1 MKGTPTMTRGVK
13 NLLSFALAG
22 VIGVVAAGSLSAQ
35 GTSTGTSMT
44 GGSTSSAGSFGLN
57 SSSFGLSSAGTTG
70 GTTSTGVYGQS
81 AGAGSKST
89 GVGSTSLF
97 GLYYANPLSLG
108 VPGSSSTTSSTTG
121 GATPTFAQPL
131 FNISSGTSSIYSST
145 GSTSGS
151 STGRGSTGRAGS
163 SSSTGTIGNRTST
176 SSSTTFSPV
185 TTYRSSPSFVTRVS
199 FAGGQATPPAR
210 TEVLAGLQRLIADSP
225 EITSRAGISVRM
237 DGDKIVLSGQVLNN
251 SERRL
256 VESMMLLSPG
266 VRSVQNELVPTVTTE
281 D

>member
-1 MKGTPTMTRGVK
+1 MTRGVK

-22 VIGVVAAGSLSAQ
+22 VIGAATAGSLFAQ
-35 GTSTGTSMT
+35 GTSVGTGTSMA
-44 GGSTSSAGSFGLN
+44 GGSTASAGSFGLN
-57 SSSFGLSSAGTTG
+57 SSAFGLGAAGTTG
-70 GTTSTGVYGQS
+70 SSSSGVYGNS
-81 AGAGSKST
+81 AGAGSRST

-97 GLYYANPLSLG
+97 GSYYNNVMAIG
-108 VPGSSSTTSSTTG
+108 APGTTVSTNSTTG
-121 GATPTFAQPL
+121 LPTSTFGNPV
-131 FNISSGTSSIYSST
+131 FNISSGTSSIYNTT

-163 SSSTGTIGNRTST
+163 NTGGSTGTVRTGST
-176 SSSTTFSPV
+176 SSATFSPMAS
-185 TTYRSSPSFVTRVS
+185 YRSSPSFVTRVS
-199 FAGGQATPPAR
+199 FAGGQAPPPAR

-225 EITSRAGISVRM
+225 EITSRAGITVRM